1 MTSVGLSWKWVSLV
15 PASAVALGAAIAWGQ
30 LLQENEDQD
39 RRIHQV
45 ETAVISMGE
54 ISARQERIDERT
66 LHMQKN
72 LQEQRRLLDGLVRV
86 WGKTPL

>member
-1 MTSVGLSWKWVSLV
+1 MTSSWKWLSLI
-15 PASAVALGAAIAWGQ
+15 PAAIVALGAAIAWGQ
-30 LLQENEDQD
+30 LVQQNEDQD
-39 RRIHQV
+39 RRIHKV
-45 ETAVISMGE
+45 EDAVISMGE

-86 WGKTPL
+86 WGKVPP